1 MAKKMNCYQMKI
13 INAHTRTV
21 AKYATVK
28 NLLAEV
34 SKKLPGAVHLWG
46 ICGADLP
53 IIYLCVSD

>member
-1 MAKKMNCYQMKI
+1 MKI